1 MKPKTSI
8 VWIVLIGMC
17 IGILAL
23 KGANDRDARSA
34 RISKETAIQLLDG
47 DQIAVWQISDGDL
60 LLSDHD
66 GENYLVARSPDLLA
80 SLTRSDAT
88 FLSPEYAEPE
98 SRSSAALK
106 YLVIIAVVFAVLWF
120 FLKKIGSG
128 GAGGNVFE
136 LRKTKA
142 RALEEVNRVKFDQVG
157 GNEEAVEALMDV
169 VDFMRDPTP
178 WKTAGARVPRGILL
192 VGPPGTGKTLM
203 ARAVAGETNASFF
216 YTSATEFVEMFVG
229 VGAAR
234 VRDTFETAGKAQPA
248 VIFIDEIDAIG
259 RKRSSGLGTMHEER
273 EQTLNQ
279 LLVLMDGLERF
290 ERLVV
295 IAATNRPDVLDPA
308 LMRSGRFDR
317 VVRMNRPTD
326 EDRVA
331 ILQIHM
337 KQKPMAPSVTAEQLA
352 PHTNGLTGADIETA
366 LNEAAIL
373 AIRRSRVR
381 GNPGTVADV
390 RINEDDVVNAIERM
404 KKSNRQFNALDS
416 LIVESVTQ
424 LAEPTGRA
432 VARVT
437 TNRGLVIDGDVLW
450 MNSQFMK
457 LRTESGEEMLLAREN
472 LEQIEALADTEM
484 SVAGDTV
491 ADRWTRPNVDVG

>member
-8 VWIVLIGMC
+8 VWIVLIAIC
-17 IGILAL
+17 VGILTL
-23 KGANDRDARSA
+23 KGLDDSDARL
-34 RISKETAIQLLDG
+34 TP
-47 DQIAVWQISDGDL
+47 
-60 LLSDHD
+60 LSL
-66 GENYLVARSPDLLA
+66 E
-80 SLTRSDAT
+80 DAT
-88 FLSPEYAEPE
+88 TIVKDGNIETWSVSDDGLVLTDVMGQKFLAPKTPALVIALTSSEVTMTPQVRE
-98 SRSSAALK
+98 RSQSNSGNALT

-337 KQKPMAPSVTAEQLA
+337 KHKPMAPSVTAEQLA